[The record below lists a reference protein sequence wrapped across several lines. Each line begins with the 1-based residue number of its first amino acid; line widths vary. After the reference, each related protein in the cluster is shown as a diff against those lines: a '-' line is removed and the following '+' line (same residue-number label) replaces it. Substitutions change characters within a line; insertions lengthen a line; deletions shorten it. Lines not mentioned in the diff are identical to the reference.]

1 MRVFAACVLALALV
15 TPAGAVDDALAAV
28 VLGAVPAYARVDRY
42 TARFL
47 RQEEVDGALRPRE
60 EVLVKFQRP
69 GRLYMRW
76 VAGPA
81 RGRQLLL
88 VQGRDDNRALVYEP
102 GVLSGRFTFVMEPDH
117 RRALRESRYP
127 ITDVG
132 LGPLIDRV
140 VQNVLR
146 AQREGV
152 LTLVDHGYT
161 DDRRARRVEMR
172 IERDETRGHR
182 LEPGRFDGHRAH
194 LTIDVATGLIVGVT
208 IFDWNDRMVGDYA
221 YRQLLLDAPLT
232 TTDFDPQNPDYG
244 FPRWRLPL

>member
-1 MRVFAACVLALALV
+1 MRGLAACGLALAFV
-15 TPAGAVDDALAAV
+15 TPAGAVDDSLAAL
-28 VLGAVPAYARVDRY
+28 VLGAAPAYARVDRY
-42 TARFL
+42 TAQFL

-76 VAGPA
+76 LAGPA

-88 VQGRDDNRALVYEP
+88 VRGRDGDRALVYEP

-140 VQNVLR
+140 VQNVQR

-161 DDRRARRVEMR
+161 TDRQARRVEMR
-172 IERDETRGHR
+172 IEGADPRGQ
-182 LEPGRFDGHRAH
+182 RFDAHRAD

-221 YRQLLLDAPLT
+221 YRQLRLDAPLT
-232 TTDFDPQNPDYG
+232 ATDFDPQNPDYR